1 MTPIEGE
8 YQLGLTPRK
17 GTINTRQTQNSQD
30 GFSARIKTLRI
41 PRPYEGM
48 NITDITG
55 LTAAQKS
62 TLKMLGA
69 VDDRD

>member
-1 MTPIEGE
+1 MMPTGSE
-8 YQLGLTPRK
+8 YQRWLTPHQ
-17 GTINTRQTQNSQD
+17 GVIDTRQTQNSQD
-30 GFSARIKTLRI
+30 GFSGCIKTLRI

-48 NITDITG
+48 NITNITG

-69 VDDRD
+69 VDDKS